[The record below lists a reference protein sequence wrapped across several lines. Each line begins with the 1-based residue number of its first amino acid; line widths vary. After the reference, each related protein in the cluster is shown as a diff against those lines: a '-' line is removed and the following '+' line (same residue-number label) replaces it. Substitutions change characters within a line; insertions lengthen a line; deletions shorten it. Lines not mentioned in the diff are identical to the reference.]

1 MVEKKKEEGKV
12 RFKLKGQLKLYI
24 QWPAIMALLLMAMN
38 IWIYEIDRNAGLLM
52 LVFVLIYIA
61 MIAVLYFYSKSIIM
75 KDLVEFAAQYGIIQ
89 NTLLRELA
97 MPYAILLDDGKAL
110 WMNDQFEAILGGKP
124 KGEAYISKY
133 IPELN
138 KSIFPKNPDEK
149 VLMDV
154 YYEDKEY
161 EAELRKISVEGF
173 SEMEPLM
180 EMPKEKEY
188 FIAVYLKDV
197 TNLNKALRENEEQRM
212 VAGLIYI
219 DNYDEV
225 IDSVEEVRQ
234 SLLIA
239 LVDRKINKY
248 IAKVDGIVKKLE
260 NDKYF
265 IAIKKSYF
273 KELEEDK
280 FSLLEDVKNVNIGN
294 GIPATLSIGL
304 GLSSESYAQ
313 SYNYARVAIDLALA
327 RGGDQAVIKDCRGV
341 TYFGGK
347 REQTSKNTRVKARV
361 KAEALR
367 EFITVKDKIF
377 VMGHKLTDVDAFGAA
392 MGIYRAAAALEKRA
406 YIVIN
411 EVSASLRPLYE
422 LFEKDPDYPEELFLT
437 SAQAIDMADENSM
450 VVVVDTNRPQMTEC
464 EELLKKTKTIVVLD
478 HHRQSSDNI
487 DNALLSYIEPYASS
501 ACEMVSEVLQYIV
514 DGIKIP
520 KIEASSLYAGIM
532 IDTNNFVNRT
542 GVRTFEAAA
551 FLRRCGADITLVRKL
566 FRDDMESYRAKAEII
581 SSAEVYYNRFAIAKG
596 VNLHI
601 ESPTIIGAQAAN
613 ELLDINEVKASF
625 VLTEYNGRIY
635 VSARSIDEVNVQII
649 MERLG
654 GGGHMNASGAQ
665 FNHTDMDEAVACL
678 KQVIDDMI
686 GGGDI

>member
-38 IWIYEIDRNAGLLM
+38 IWIYEIDRNARLLM

-97 MPYAILLDDGKAL
+97 VPYAILLDDGKAL

>member
-97 MPYAILLDDGKAL
+97 VPYAILLDDGKAL

-437 SAQAIDMADENSM
+437 SAQAIDMEDENSM